1 MSNTRNTTAR
11 VAMVFSAAALSV
23 ASASCFLP
31 KAFADGPTDKIEV
44 TPDVDIYG
52 GPFAYTGEQIC
63 PSRLL
68 VTADVEGEDVI
79 LENGVDYNYNCGE
92 NIEIGADSGVIN
104 LSAVEGS
111 LYTFDSFSVNFS
123 IWEHLQEI
131 SYEATYLEKT
141 YGDDDFTNPLTETE
155 VHGEISYSSS
165 DEDVATVDDDGE
177 VTIWMP
183 GDTVITATAAAADG
197 YGEGIATYSLNV
209 NKKPVAIVSA
219 VAEDKTYDGTD
230 AAEISDIE
238 LDDDDLS
245 EGSDFEAVGKFADAN
260 VGEDKNVAVT
270 LQLSNDSARYYD
282 VSNASYD
289 TTATIS
295 PFEIDDGMAT
305 LSSDSFTYSGEENKP
320 SVRLLTSLDGI
331 SDTYLTE
338 NADFSVSYPEDTTS
352 AGTKT
357 LTVNSMGNFTGSFEM
372 EYDVDTYYLL
382 ASNVSLEYTTV
393 YYDGTAKEPVVTV
406 KIGEHT
412 VDPSEYTVEYDDNVN
427 VGTAT
432 VTVSAN
438 DGANISSY
446 AVKEF
451 DITDKNILEISGIE
465 NQSVTYTGNPV
476 ELAGNLTVSENTD
489 GITANDVVATYY
501 DEDGAEIERPID
513 AGLYTVVYS
522 HESANYKGSLSVE
535 FEIKKAESPVPAEM
549 TAGLVADTGSQLNE
563 IEGDRTDGF
572 YWVDDTAT
580 VMSGENTYP
589 ATYTYNDD
597 DYNYT
602 TIDLN
607 VPVRGVAL
615 VDVYVDVDSL
625 GGDADYPDEAH
636 EGDIVEITFKP
647 EASYEIKTVMYN
659 GEDVTGSVKDNKLT
673 ITAGTKNIEVL
684 VSFRKVYTVLEG
696 SGADFVVGDGEI
708 LSFRIDADHELFANG
723 GKVYVDGV
731 LVDEEYYTHTVGSTI
746 ITFTEEFIKSLGDGA
761 HTMAVVFS
769 DGGVA
774 RAEFTV
780 ENSGAEAKTPEE
792 RIEEKKAASA
802 AVSAKISDNVKV
814 PNTGFSTGESAGVKV
829 FGSAIAAMVLAGFAV
844 LSKKKLA
851 KK

>member
-155 VHGEISYSSS
+155 VHGTISYSSS
-165 DEDVATVDDDGE
+165 DEDVATVNDDGE

-197 YGEGIATYSLNV
+197 YGEGIATYALNV
-209 NKKPVAIVSA
+209 NKKPVAIISA
-219 VAEDKTYDGTD
+219 TAEDKTYDGTD
-230 AAEISDIE
+230 AAEISNIE
-238 LDDDDLS
+238 LDNDDIN

-260 VGEDKNVAVT
+260 VGEDKNVTAT
-270 LQLSNDSARYYD
+270 LQLSNDAARYYD
-282 VSNASYD
+282 VSNASYS

-295 PFEIDDGMAT
+295 PFEIEDYMAT
-305 LSSDSFTYSGEENKP
+305 LSPDNFTFSGRENKP
-320 SVRLLTSLDGI
+320 TVRISTSLDGI
-331 SDTYLTE
+331 SDVYLTE
-338 NADFSVSYPEDTTS
+338 NADFSVSYPENTAS

-357 LTVNSMGNFTGSFEM
+357 LTVSSMGNFTGSFDM
-372 EYDVDTYYLL
+372 EYDVDTYDLV
-382 ASNVSLEYTTV
+382 ASNVSLEYSTA
-393 YYDGTAKEPVVTV
+393 YYDGTAKEPGVTV
-406 KIGEHT
+406 KIGEYT
-412 VDPSEYTVEYDDNVN
+412 VDPSEYTVEYDYNVE

-432 VTVSAN
+432 VAVTAK
-438 DGANISSY
+438 DDANISGY
-446 AVKEF
+446 VVKEF

-465 NQSVTYTGNPV
+465 NQFVTYTGNPV
-476 ELAGNLTVSENTD
+476 ELVGNLTVSENTD
-489 GITANDVVATYY
+489 GITADDIEAVYY
-501 DEDGAEIERPID
+501 DADGCEIERPTD
-513 AGLYTVVYS
+513 AGLYTVVYGY
-522 HESANYKGSLSVE
+522 EGANYEGSLSVE

-549 TAGLVADTGSQLNE
+549 TAGLVADTGSHLYE

-572 YWVDDTAT
+572 QWVDDTSI
-580 VMSGENTYP
+580 VLSGENTYP
-589 ATYTYNDD
+589 ATYTY
-597 DYNYT
+597 DYDEDNYT
-602 TIDLN
+602 TLN
-607 VPVRGVAL
+607 LDVPVRGAAL
-615 VDVYVDVDSL
+615 VDVYVDIDTY
-625 GGDADYPDEAH
+625 GGDADYPYEAH
-636 EGDIVEITFKP
+636 EGDVVEITFKP
-647 EASYEIKTVMYN
+647 EAGYEIKTVVYN

-673 ITAGTKNIEVL
+673 ITAGAKNIEVL
-684 VSFRKVYTVLEG
+684 VSFRKVYNVIEG

-731 LVDEEYYTHTVGSTI
+731 LVNEEYYTHTVGSTI
-746 ITFTEEFIKSLGDGA
+746 ITFTEEFIKTLGDGA

-780 ENSGAEAKTPEE
+780 ENSGTEAKTPEE

-814 PNTGFSTGESAGVKV
+814 PNTGFFTGESAGVKI
-829 FGSAIAAMVLAGFAV
+829 FGSAIAAMVLAGFAIFF
-844 LSKKKLA
+844 KKKLA